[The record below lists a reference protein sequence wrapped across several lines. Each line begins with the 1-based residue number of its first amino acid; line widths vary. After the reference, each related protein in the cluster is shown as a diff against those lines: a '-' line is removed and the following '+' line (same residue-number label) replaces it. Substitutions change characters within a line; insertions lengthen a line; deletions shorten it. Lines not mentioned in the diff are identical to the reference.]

1 MIECKKKGQI
11 VQPIFFKVDPSEV
24 CNQNGNFGEVLTKH
38 KERFKNNMK
47 KVQGWRIALHEASNI
62 SGWHY
67 KNEYVFNDNFFF
79 FFISPINFS
88 VKKKKKLPSFI
99 VCVLRFLFY
108 YYYYFCC
115 C

>member
-24 CNQNGNFGEVLTKH
+24 YNQNGNFGEVLTKH

-79 FFISPINFS
+79 FYITNKFFR
-88 VKKKKKLPSFI
+88 KKKIK
-99 VCVLRFLFY
+99 
-108 YYYYFCC
+108 
-115 C
+115 

>member
-1 MIECKKKGQI
+1 MDELVKMIECKKKGQI

-24 CNQNGNFGEVLTKH
+24 YNQNGNFGEVLTKH

-79 FFISPINFS
+79 FISPINFF
-88 VKKKKKLPSFI
+88 VKKKIK
-99 VCVLRFLFY
+99 
-108 YYYYFCC
+108 
-115 C
+115 